1 MIYLFN
7 YDFINIYFP
16 ADANEAVL
24 IAEKCLT
31 SKNQINVMVVEKTI
45 EPIWLS
51 PHEARREVEDG
62 LSIWNFASEDN
73 PDVVFAA
80 SGQYLVKEALAAIDI
95 MKKEAPEV
103 KVRFVNVVELSPNT
117 VGHQDKISEIDFE
130 RYFTKDKPVIFNFHG
145 YADTL
150 EKTLFRFVNALGR
163 ISIHGYMESGSTT
176 TPLDLHIRNKTD
188 RYNLFI
194 EAVEKVTKNGVIDE
208 EKANRL
214 ILIYQGKIKDHK
226 DYIMEVG
233 DDPEEILKWQW
244 KRNI

>member
-1 MIYLFN
+1 LLNKYH
-7 YDFINIYFP
+7 DFINIYFP

-24 IAEKCLT
+24 IVEKCLL
-31 SKNQINVMVVEKTI
+31 SRNEINVIVVEKTI
-45 EPIWLS
+45 ESIWLS
-51 PHEARREVEDG
+51 MLEAKREVEDG
-62 LSIWNFASEDN
+62 LSIWNFASDEN

-80 SGQYLVKEALAAIDI
+80 CGQYLVKEALAAIDLI
-95 MKKEAPEV
+95 KIEAPEV
-103 KVRFVNVVELSPNT
+103 KTRFVNVVELSPNT
-117 VGHQDKISEIDFE
+117 VGHENKISEVDFE

-188 RYNLFI
+188 RYSLFI
-194 EAVEKVTKNGVIDE
+194 EAIEKIAKDGVIDQ

-214 ILIYQGKIKDHK
+214 TLIYQNKIKDHK
-226 DYIMEVG
+226 DYIMRVG
-233 DDPEEILKWQW
+233 DDPEEILGWKW
-244 KRNI
+244 KV